1 MKIQAREA
9 LIAANQ
15 LLLFSHYNEG
25 SFLLSIKL
33 RKKRG
38 PGVTTLFSISRAYM
52 PLTFRQSL
60 PLSSWVVLPCQH
72 LGEGLMEPKLFLP
85 QGYKTNY
92 VTRD

>member
-38 PGVTTLFSISRAYM
+38 PGVTTLFSISSIYASHIQAI
-52 PLTFRQSL
+52 FAFII
-60 PLSSWVVLPCQH
+60 
-72 LGEGLMEPKLFLP
+72 LGCIAVPAPWRGIN
-85 QGYKTNY
+85 GAKTIFT
-92 VTRD
+92 TRIQN